1 MIRIRYFT
9 ETDTLYVELTDS
21 EVAETHELLNENT
34 VLDLD
39 AKGNLVAFTLEYA
52 RETVNIFDFSFQQIT
67 EPQAMNQATAG

>member
-21 EVAETHELLNENT
+21 EVAETHELNENT

-39 AKGNLVAFTLEYA
+39 AKGNLVGFTLEHA
-52 RETVNIFDFSFQQIT
+52 RETVNIFDFSYQQIMQ
-67 EPQAMNQATAG
+67 PQTMSQATAG